1 MEVTNIKIL
10 IFDQDDL
17 SRTLIENYLKEC
29 DFPYEICRYN
39 EFDKALIKGEL
50 SYKFIFMDVS
60 KRNIS
65 VLDDVKILS
74 TNPKNIFFIISSEL
88 STDIYVK
95 ALRSGAKEY
104 LRKPLAKAEFLTA
117 IKNQYKKEMLAPVK
131 DDKSK
136 IIAVTSYERG
146 CGKTFFSINI
156 ARELAGITRER
167 VLLIDF
173 NDNLNNVTFSL
184 DIDPVLDTNYYIQ
197 NINENNAKMLFSK
210 VFNYKKSS
218 LYIISNGLY
227 KSSGT
232 RLAFDNVQNFFNQA
246 KKYFK
251 YIVVDVNLSLDVTNE
266 TIFNNSDIIFYI
278 ISSSL
283 TANQRSSRFI
293 STNLAH
299 KRIRILL
306 NKYRAKDELKLND
319 IETILKREIF
329 YRIPMNLMVTSAAS
343 NRGKTIREINPDLDI
358 VKSYNKIARYIV
370 NRV

>member
-1 MEVTNIKIL
+1 MDLANIKIL

-17 SRTLIENYLKEC
+17 SRTLIERYIEEC
-29 DFPYEICRYN
+29 DFPYEILRYN
-39 EFDKALIKGEL
+39 EFDKSLIKDEI
-50 SYKFIFMDVS
+50 SYKFIFIDIS

-65 VLDDVKILS
+65 ILEDLKILS
-74 TNPKNIFFIISSEL
+74 DNPRNIFFIMTSEIN
-88 STDIYVK
+88 TDIYVK
-95 ALRSGAKEY
+95 ALRAGAKEY
-104 LRKPLAKAEFLTA
+104 LRKPLVKADFLTA
-117 IKNQYKKEMLAPVK
+117 IKKQYKKEMLVPAK
-131 DDKSK
+131 DNKSK

-184 DIDPVLDTNYYIQ
+184 DIDPVFDTNYYIQ
-197 NINENNAKMLFSK
+197 NITENNAQVLFSR

-232 RLAFDNVQNFFNQA
+232 RLAFDNVQNFFNFA
-246 KKYFK
+246 KNYFK
-251 YIVVDVNLSLDVTNE
+251 YVIVDVNLSMDVTNE
-266 TIFNNSDIIFYI
+266 TIFNNSDVIFYI
-278 ISSSL
+278 ITSSI

-293 STNLAH
+293 STNLSH
-299 KRIRILL
+299 KRVRVLL
-306 NKYRAKDELKLND
+306 NKYRSKDDVKLNE
-319 IETILKREIF
+319 IETVLKREIF
-329 YRIPMNLMVTSAAS
+329 YKIPMNLMVTSAAS
-343 NRGKTIREINPDLDI
+343 NRGKTIREINSDLDI
-358 VKSYNKIARYIV
+358 VKSYNKVAKYIV